1 MRTDRKS
8 RRFKDANGKFVFIRK
23 PKSEDV
29 QAQKKMDAM
38 TRVYFRSYRHN
49 EKMPEGFSMG
59 MAWEKF
65 KKKWTLDHQT

>member
-23 PKSEDV
+23 PAPVKV
-29 QAQKKMDAM
+29 
-38 TRVYFRSYRHN
+38 TPNVHVRSYRHN

-59 MAWEKF
+59 VSCDIKG
-65 KKKWTLDHQT
+65 

>member
-23 PKSEDV
+23 PKSADV
-29 QAQKKMDAM
+29 AAMKKMDAV
-38 TRVYFRSYRHN
+38 TRVHVRSYRHN

-59 MAWEKF
+59 VACDIK
-65 KKKWTLDHQT
+65 D